1 MNIQKA
7 KIRGHVE
14 YCLRVHILEEKNTYT
29 TVNMIITIYCL
40 LLGYIHNY
48 IETHGC
54 YDIPL
59 I

>member
-14 YCLRVHILEEKNTYT
+14 YCLRVHILEEKTTYT

-40 LLGYIHNY
+40 LLGYIY
-48 IETHGC
+48 KSLIK
-54 YDIPL
+54 DIFE
-59 I
+59 